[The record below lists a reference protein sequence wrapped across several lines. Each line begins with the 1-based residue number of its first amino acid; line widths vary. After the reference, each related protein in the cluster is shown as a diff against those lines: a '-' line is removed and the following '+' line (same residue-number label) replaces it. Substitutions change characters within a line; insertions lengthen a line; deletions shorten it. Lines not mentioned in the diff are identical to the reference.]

1 MLMPLPNH
9 SSSEHIQIHLMPHK
23 KLNAYIALAVYLVAQ
38 VVYLLTV
45 APTFS
50 FWDCGEFIAVANT
63 LGVPHPPGTPIF
75 TMMGRVFIILFSPFI
90 EDIGLRVN
98 LISTITAS
106 LAVMLTY
113 LITVRLIRIYRSTPP
128 DEWSTAEKISAYG
141 AGVVAALTLAFSD
154 SFWFN
159 AVEAE
164 VYASS
169 MFFNTVVVWLML
181 RWHEYAD
188 TETGDKW
195 LLLIAYAFGITLG
208 VHLQAL
214 LAFFALALIY
224 YFRRYEFSIKGFA
237 ILVVVS
243 SLMFLVIY
251 PGVVQKLPQL
261 MRDTSPL
268 VGVLIVAGL
277 IYAVYYT
284 YQNKM
289 RLANLLSTALL
300 LILIGYSSMTMI
312 MLRSQAKPPI
322 NENAPATFE
331 KLFSY
336 LNREQYGDY
345 PLFKRRWSNDPEHQR
360 NYQKYSSDFDFF
372 IKYQVAHLYLRYFGW
387 QFIGRAGDE
396 QDDGVDWSKLLGI
409 PFAIGLFGAIYHFRR
424 NWQMALMVVAL
435 LLLTGVFINIY
446 TNPPEPQPR
455 ERDYVYVGSFFAFAI
470 WVGIGIDA
478 LFETIR
484 ESVTDEPKLT
494 LGAIAACAF
503 GLIFINANMLRVNY
517 HSHDRSGNYVP
528 YDYAYNLLMSCEKDA
543 VLFTNGD
550 NDTFP
555 LWCLQEVYGI
565 RQDVRVC
572 NLSLANTDWHV
583 WQLKNE
589 EPRGAKK
596 VKMNISDRE
605 LNSRDFG
612 YEPWKARE
620 IVLPVPD
627 AVKQGEYKSY
637 YENRDRKAPSLS
649 GNYTIVDTIRW
660 VMPPVVQGPSNQGYI
675 RAQDRVVYEVIVNN
689 IWSRPIY
696 FAMTVSESNRIGI
709 DDYLRMDGFAYK
721 VVPIKS
727 EGYGVVDKEIMYDKL
742 MNVFRY
748 TNLNN
753 PSVYF
758 DENTR
763 RLVGNYR
770 NVFLRLASE
779 FVSDPNGTSRIREK
793 DGTVRERSNRD
804 LAIAVLDKTQSDLL
818 NSERE
823 SDFRL
828 TQATIR
834 MYASV
839 GAKDKALSLIP
850 QMEKEVQDLMLKNP
864 QDPLPNFYLAQ
875 AYRSLGEYQK
885 ALPIFQQLASLYPD
899 DQQLKQEVEE
909 LKRLASG
916 AQTLDSST
924 LTKEKLN

>member
-1 MLMPLPNH
+1 MKSPNL
-9 SSSEHIQIHLMPHK
+9 SSSETISTRPMLTHR
-23 KLNAYIALAVYLVAQ
+23 KLNAYIAIGVYAVAQ
-38 VVYLLTV
+38 FVYLLTV

-75 TMMGRVFIILFSPFI
+75 TLLGRVFIILLPFI

-98 LISTITAS
+98 LISTIAAS

-113 LITVRLIRIYRSTPP
+113 LITIRLIRIYRGTDP
-128 DEWSTAEKISAYG
+128 DSWTLPEKISAYG

-169 MFFNTVVVWLML
+169 MFLNTVVVWLML
-181 RWHEYAD
+181 RWYEYAD
-188 TETGDKW
+188 TETGDRW
-195 LLLIAYAFGITLG
+195 LLLIAYAFGIALG

-251 PGVVQKLPQL
+251 PGIVQKLPQL

-268 VGVLIVAGL
+268 VGVLIVAAL

-289 RLANLLSTALL
+289 RLANLVATALM
-300 LILIGYSSMTMI
+300 LIIIGYSSMTLI
-312 MLRSQAKPPI
+312 MLRAQAKPPI

-396 QDDGVDWSKLLGI
+396 QDDGVDWSKLWGI
-409 PFAIGLFGAIYHFRR
+409 PFAVGIFGAIYHFRR

-478 LFETIR
+478 LFETLR
-484 ESVTDEPKLT
+484 ESIKEEPKLT
-494 LGAIAACAF
+494 AGAVAACAF
-503 GLIFINANMLRVNY
+503 GLIFINGNMLRVNY
-517 HSHDRSGNYVP
+517 HTHDRSGNYVP
-528 YDYAYNLLMSCEKDA
+528 YDYAYNLLMSCDKDA

-605 LNSRDFG
+605 LNSKDFG
-612 YEPWKARE
+612 YEPWRTRE
-620 IVLPVPD
+620 VVLPVPD
-627 AVKQGEYKSY
+627 EVKRGEFKAY
-637 YENRDRKAPSLS
+637 YEGRERGTIPNLK

-660 VMPPVVQGPSNQGYI
+660 TMQPVLQGPNNQGYI
-675 RAQDRVVYEVIVNN
+675 RAQDRVVYEVITNN
-689 IWSRPIY
+689 IWTRPIY

-709 DDYLRMDGFAYK
+709 DEYLRMDGFAYR

-727 EGYGVVDKEIMYDKL
+727 EGYGVIDTEIMYDKL

-753 PSVYF
+753 PSVYY

-763 RLVGNYR
+763 RLVSNYK

-779 FVSDPNGTSRIREK
+779 YASDLNGTSRIREK
-793 DGTVRERSNRD
+793 DGTVREVPNRE
-804 LAIAVLDKTQSDLL
+804 LVIAILDRAESTLL
-818 NSERE
+818 DSEQ
-823 SDFRL
+823 DADYRL
-828 TQATIR
+828 TQAAIR
-834 MYASV
+834 MYAAA
-839 GAKDKALSLIP
+839 GAKDKAMNLMSK
-850 QMEKEVQDLMLKNP
+850 MEREVQAMMIKYP

-885 ALPIFQQLASLYPD
+885 ALPIYQQLASLYPND
-899 DQQLKQEVEE
+899 PQLKQEVEE
-909 LKRLASG
+909 LRRLAAG
-916 AQTLDSST
+916 MQAVDSSV
-924 LTKEKLN
+924 LQKEKLN

>member
-1 MLMPLPNH
+1 MPLPNH
-9 SSSEHIQIHLMPHK
+9 SSSEHIQTRLMPHK
-23 KLNAYIALAVYLVAQ
+23 KLNAYIALAVYAVAQ

-113 LITVRLIRIYRSTPP
+113 LITVRLIRIYRGTPP
-128 DEWSTAEKISAYG
+128 DEWGAAEKISAYG

-188 TETGDKW
+188 TEMGDKW

-251 PGVVQKLPQL
+251 PGIVQKLPQL

-277 IYAVYYT
+277 IYTVYYT

-396 QDDGVDWSKLLGI
+396 QDDGVDWSKLWGI

-637 YENRDRKAPSLS
+637 YENRDRKIPSLG

-689 IWSRPIY
+689 LWSRPIY

-727 EGYGVVDKEIMYDKL
+727 DGYGVVDKEIMYDKL

-763 RLVGNYR
+763 RLVSNYR

-779 FVSDPNGTSRIREK
+779 FVSDPDGTSRIREK

-818 NSERE
+818 DSERE

-834 MYASV
+834 MYANV
-839 GAKDKALSLIP
+839 GAKDKALSLMP
-850 QMEKEVQDLMLKNP
+850 RMEKEVQDLMLKNP

-899 DQQLKQEVEE
+899 DPQLKQEVEE

>member
-1 MLMPLPNH
+1 MKSPNL
-9 SSSEHIQIHLMPHK
+9 SSSETISTRPMLTHR
-23 KLNAYIALAVYLVAQ
+23 KLNAYIAIGVYAVAQ
-38 VVYLLTV
+38 FVYLLTV

-75 TMMGRVFIILFSPFI
+75 TLLGRVFIILLPFI

-98 LISTITAS
+98 LISTIAAS

-113 LITVRLIRIYRSTPP
+113 LITIRLIRIYRGTDP
-128 DEWSTAEKISAYG
+128 DSWTLPEKISAYG

-169 MFFNTVVVWLML
+169 MFLNTVVVWLML
-181 RWHEYAD
+181 RWYEYAD
-188 TETGDKW
+188 TETGDRW
-195 LLLIAYAFGITLG
+195 LLLIAYAFGIALG

-251 PGVVQKLPQL
+251 PGIVQKLPQL

-268 VGVLIVAGL
+268 VGVLIVAAL

-289 RLANLLSTALL
+289 RLANLVATALM
-300 LILIGYSSMTMI
+300 LIIIGYSSMTLI
-312 MLRSQAKPPI
+312 MLRAQAKPPI

-396 QDDGVDWSKLLGI
+396 QDDGVDWSKLWGI
-409 PFAIGLFGAIYHFRR
+409 PFAVGIFGAIYHFRR

-478 LFETIR
+478 LFETLR
-484 ESVTDEPKLT
+484 ESIKEEPKLT
-494 LGAIAACAF
+494 AGAVAACAF
-503 GLIFINANMLRVNY
+503 GLIFINGNMLRVNY
-517 HSHDRSGNYVP
+517 HTHDRSGNYVP
-528 YDYAYNLLMSCEKDA
+528 YDYAYNLLMSCDKDA

-605 LNSRDFG
+605 LNSKDFG
-612 YEPWKARE
+612 YEPWRTRE
-620 IVLPVPD
+620 VVLPVPD
-627 AVKQGEYKSY
+627 EVKRGEFKAY
-637 YENRDRKAPSLS
+637 YEGRERGTIPNLK
-649 GNYTIVDTIRW
+649 GNYTFVDTIRW
-660 VMPPVVQGPSNQGYI
+660 TMQPVLQGPNNQGYI
-675 RAQDRVVYEVIVNN
+675 RAQDRVVYEVITNN
-689 IWSRPIY
+689 IWTRPIY

-709 DDYLRMDGFAYK
+709 DEYLRMDGFAYR

-727 EGYGVVDKEIMYDKL
+727 EGYGVIDTEIMYDKL

-753 PSVYF
+753 PSVYY

-763 RLVGNYR
+763 RLVSNYK

-779 FVSDPNGTSRIREK
+779 YASDLNGTSRIREK
-793 DGTVRERSNRD
+793 DGTVREVPNRE
-804 LAIAVLDKTQSDLL
+804 LVIAILDRAESTLL
-818 NSERE
+818 DSEQ
-823 SDFRL
+823 DADYRL
-828 TQATIR
+828 TQAAIR
-834 MYASV
+834 MYAAA
-839 GAKDKALSLIP
+839 GAKDKAMNLMSK
-850 QMEKEVQDLMLKNP
+850 MEREVQAMMIKYP

-885 ALPIFQQLASLYPD
+885 ALPIYQQLASLYPND
-899 DQQLKQEVEE
+899 PQLKQEVEE
-909 LKRLASG
+909 LRRLAAG
-916 AQTLDSST
+916 MQAVDSSV
-924 LTKEKLN
+924 LQKEKLN

>member
-1 MLMPLPNH
+1 MLTH
-9 SSSEHIQIHLMPHK
+9 R
-23 KLNAYIALAVYLVAQ
+23 KLNAYIAIGVYAVAQ
-38 VVYLLTV
+38 FVYLLTV

-75 TMMGRVFIILFSPFI
+75 TLLGRVFIILLPFI

-98 LISTITAS
+98 LISTIAAS

-113 LITVRLIRIYRSTPP
+113 LITIRLIRIYRGTDP
-128 DEWSTAEKISAYG
+128 DSWTLPEKISAYG

-169 MFFNTVVVWLML
+169 MFLNTVVVWLML
-181 RWHEYAD
+181 RWYEYAD
-188 TETGDKW
+188 TETGDRW
-195 LLLIAYAFGITLG
+195 LLLIAYAFGIALG

-251 PGVVQKLPQL
+251 PGIVQKLPQL

-268 VGVLIVAGL
+268 VGVLIVAAL

-289 RLANLLSTALL
+289 RLANLVATALM
-300 LILIGYSSMTMI
+300 LIIIGYSSMTLI
-312 MLRSQAKPPI
+312 MLRAQAKPPI

-396 QDDGVDWSKLLGI
+396 QDDGVDWSKLWGI
-409 PFAIGLFGAIYHFRR
+409 PFAVGIFGAIYHFRR

-478 LFETIR
+478 LFETLR
-484 ESVTDEPKLT
+484 ESIKEEPKLT
-494 LGAIAACAF
+494 AGAVAACAF
-503 GLIFINANMLRVNY
+503 GLIFINGNMLRVNY
-517 HSHDRSGNYVP
+517 HTHDRSGNYVP
-528 YDYAYNLLMSCEKDA
+528 YDYAYNLLMSCDKDA

-605 LNSRDFG
+605 LNSKDFG
-612 YEPWKARE
+612 YEPWRTRE
-620 IVLPVPD
+620 VVLPVPD
-627 AVKQGEYKSY
+627 EVKRGEFKAY
-637 YENRDRKAPSLS
+637 YEGRERGTIPNLK

-660 VMPPVVQGPSNQGYI
+660 TMQPVLQGPNNQGYI
-675 RAQDRVVYEVIVNN
+675 RAQDRVVYEVITNN
-689 IWSRPIY
+689 IWTRPIY

-709 DDYLRMDGFAYK
+709 DEYLRMDGFAYR

-727 EGYGVVDKEIMYDKL
+727 EGYGVIDTEIMYDKL

-753 PSVYF
+753 PSVYY

-763 RLVGNYR
+763 RLVSNYK

-779 FVSDPNGTSRIREK
+779 YASDLNGTSRIREK
-793 DGTVRERSNRD
+793 DGTVREVPNRE
-804 LAIAVLDKTQSDLL
+804 LVIAILDRAESTLL
-818 NSERE
+818 DSEQ
-823 SDFRL
+823 DADYRL
-828 TQATIR
+828 TQAAIR
-834 MYASV
+834 MYAAA
-839 GAKDKALSLIP
+839 GAKDKAMNLMSK
-850 QMEKEVQDLMLKNP
+850 MEREVQAMMIKYP

-885 ALPIFQQLASLYPD
+885 ALPIYQQLASLYPND
-899 DQQLKQEVEE
+899 PQLKQEVEE
-909 LKRLASG
+909 LRRLAAG
-916 AQTLDSST
+916 MQAVDSSV
-924 LTKEKLN
+924 LQKEKLN

>member
-1 MLMPLPNH
+1 MKSPNL
-9 SSSEHIQIHLMPHK
+9 SSSEIIQLQPMLTHK
-23 KLNAYIALAVYLVAQ
+23 KLNAYIAIGVYAVAQ
-38 VVYLLTV
+38 IVYLLTV

-63 LGVPHPPGTPIF
+63 LGIPHPPGTPIF
-75 TMMGRVFIILFSPFI
+75 TLLGRVFIIFLPFI

-98 LISTITAS
+98 LISTIAAS
-106 LAVMLTY
+106 LSVMLTY
-113 LITVRLIRIYRSTPP
+113 LITIRLIRIYRGTDP
-128 DEWSTAEKISAYG
+128 DSWTLAEKISAYG
-141 AGVVAALTLAFSD
+141 AGVVAAFTLAFSD

-169 MFFNTVVVWLML
+169 MFLNTVVVWLML
-181 RWHEYAD
+181 RWYEYAD
-188 TETGDKW
+188 TETGDRW
-195 LLLIAYAFGITLG
+195 LLLIAYAFGIALG

-251 PGVVQKLPQL
+251 PGIVQKLPQL

-268 VGVLIVAGL
+268 MGVLIVAAL

-284 YQNKM
+284 YQNKL
-289 RLANLLSTALL
+289 RLANLVATGLL
-300 LILIGYSSMTMI
+300 LIIIGYSSMALIMI
-312 MLRSQAKPPI
+312 RSQAKPPI

-396 QDDGVDWSKLLGI
+396 QDDGVDWSKLWGI

-484 ESVTDEPKLT
+484 ESIKEEPKLT
-494 LGAIAACAF
+494 AGAIAACAF
-503 GLIFINANMLRVNY
+503 GLVFINANMLRVNY
-517 HSHDRSGNYVP
+517 HTHDRSGNYVP
-528 YDYAYNLLMSCEKDA
+528 YDYAYNLLMSCDKDA

-605 LNSRDFG
+605 LNAKDFG
-612 YEPWKARE
+612 YEPWHARE
-620 IVLPVPD
+620 VVLPVPEE
-627 AVKQGEYKSY
+627 VKRGEFKAY
-637 YENRDRKAPSLS
+637 YEGRERGNIPNLR
-649 GNYTIVDTIRW
+649 GNYTVVDTIRW
-660 VMPPVVQGPSNQGYI
+660 VMEPVLQGPGNQGYI
-675 RAQDRVVYEVIVNN
+675 RAQDRVVYEVITNN
-689 IWSRPIY
+689 LWTRPIY

-709 DDYLRMDGFAYK
+709 DEYLRMDGFAYR

-727 EGYGVVDKEIMYDKL
+727 EGYGVIDTEIMYDKL

-753 PSVYF
+753 PNVYY

-763 RLVGNYR
+763 RLVSNYR

-779 FVSDPNGTSRIREK
+779 YASNINGTSRIREK
-793 DGTVRERSNRD
+793 DGTAREVSNRD
-804 LAIAVLDKTQSDLL
+804 LVIAVLDRAESSLL
-818 NSERE
+818 DSEKE
-823 SDFRL
+823 SDYRL
-828 TQATIR
+828 TQAAIR
-834 MYASV
+834 MYAAA
-839 GAKDKALSLIP
+839 GAKEKALNLMARMEREVHSLIV
-850 QMEKEVQDLMLKNP
+850 KYP

-885 ALPIFQQLASLYPD
+885 ALPIYQQLTSLYPND
-899 DQQLKQEVEE
+899 PQLKQELEE
-909 LKRLASG
+909 LKRLAG
-916 AQTLDSST
+916 TQTADSSV
-924 LTKEKLN
+924 LQKEQLN

>member
-1 MLMPLPNH
+1 MPLPNH

-596 VKMNISDRE
+596 VKMNIPDRE

-612 YEPWKARE
+612 YAPWKARE